1 MLAENGIVL
10 EYTDEAVQSIAE
22 AGYDPEVGARPVK
35 RVIQRK
41 VLNQLS
47 KDILSARVDKSKPIV
62 IDSIDDHVYFRNWTI
77 NKRLLA
83 ACLLIL
89 LYHFFDIF
97 KSNFIFLTIFIIIF
111 F

>member
-22 AGYDPEVGARPVK
+22 AGYDPEFGARPVK

-62 IDSIDDHVYFRNWTI
+62 IDSIDDHVYFRN
-77 NKRLLA
+77 
-83 ACLLIL
+83 
-89 LYHFFDIF
+89 
-97 KSNFIFLTIFIIIF
+97 
-111 F
+111 